1 MGYVYYMEKKDEGAD
16 EEEKKIDNTNAP
28 QSFDL
33 FKKSFAA
40 IVWKSEGNSIEA
52 CGLDAFLL
60 KSPYKKDSDN
70 CEKVSKSELM
80 EFLNSLQVK
89 TTANESGVTTILEY
103 QAGRKDRVLMRM
115 LEEGY
120 ISDVEYGTAVSEG
133 IGFVFQDPKESI
145 RYPHFVFYVREYLV
159 GLFGEEFFERGGMK
173 IYTTIDPKLQDK
185 AQELIDS
192 YAKTTFKSYGIN
204 NGALVS
210 LDSKTRDIVAMVGS
224 QDYYNK
230 EIDGEVNI
238 ITSLKQPGSSM
249 KPIIYARAF
258 EKNNLSTDTPI
269 FDVETDFGNYTPKN
283 FDGKFL

>member
-1 MGYVYYMEKKDEGAD
+1 M
-16 EEEKKIDNTNAP
+16 
-28 QSFDL
+28 
-33 FKKSFAA
+33 
-40 IVWKSEGNSIEA
+40 
-52 CGLDAFLL
+52 
-60 KSPYKKDSDN
+60 
-70 CEKVSKSELM
+70 M
-80 EFLNSLQVK
+80 EFLNSLQIK
-89 TTANESGVTTILEY
+89 TTPNETGIVTTLEY

-115 LEEGY
+115 LEDEY
-120 ISDVEYGTAVSEG
+120 IDAAEFGHAVASS
-133 IGFVFQDPKESI
+133 IDFVFQDPKESI
-145 RYPHFVFYVREYLV
+145 RYPHFVFYVRQYLV
-159 GLFGEEFFERGGMK
+159 DMFGEEFFEQGGWK

-192 YAKTTFKSYGIN
+192 YATTTFKNYGIN

-249 KPIIYARAF
+249 KPLIYARAF
-258 EKNNLSTDTPI
+258 ETNNLSTDTPI
-269 FDVETDFGNYTPKN
+269 FDVETDFGNYKPKN